1 MRILITTS
9 AWAGHYFPMVPLGW
23 ALQSYGHEVRVLC
36 TPTGANYVKNSGLM
50 PVPVLNDH
58 DNPLFWPRLWYLERV
73 KRGHALDN
81 GLMPLHPV
89 TGERMT
95 SLDEF
100 DWPAYKKEHPDEA
113 KSYETKMWRT
123 LIFVKTWEPE
133 LIIHDLM
140 STEGPFAATMHGVPA
155 ILHLWGPVGTA
166 EPDEALQIV
175 PEYDTSILEK
185 LGVTAKGDELI
196 KYVID
201 PCPVS
206 MQPPVHA
213 TRLPMRY
220 VPYNGP
226 GEAPQWVHDQPLRKR
241 ILVVW
246 GHTLSRFG
254 NDSFLVPE
262 ILKALSDVDADVKLA
277 INPKEVPLLGEIPA
291 NVEVHE
297 QFPIH
302 LLLPHC
308 DAVVHHGGAGT
319 VMSSVVAGVPQ
330 LALPFET
337 EQHANG
343 VRVAAAGAGLQM
355 LGKDADVTSIRA
367 SVQALLDDP
376 SFKAAALKLQAELAD
391 RPSPAELVPEL
402 ERLAREGEPPAR
414 IDWESVD
421 PALFIA
427 ARAAGRTYGKAVW
440 ASGGK
445 IPPPAS

>member
-1 MRILITTS
+1 MRILFTTS

-23 ALQSYGHEVRVLC
+23 AMQSYGHEVRVLC
-36 TPTGANYVKNSGLM
+36 TPTGARHVQSSGLM

-73 KRGHALDN
+73 KRGLALDN

-100 DWPAYKKEHPDEA
+100 DWPAYKKQHPDEA

-123 LIFVKTWEPE
+123 LIFVKTWEPD
-133 LIIHDLM
+133 LVIHDLM
-140 STEGPFAATMHGVPA
+140 STEGPFAATLHGVPSV
-155 ILHLWGPVGTA
+155 LHLWGPVGTD
-166 EPDEALQIV
+166 EPDEALRIV
-175 PEYDTSILEK
+175 PEYDTGILGK
-185 LGVTAKGDELI
+185 LGVEASGADLI

-206 MQPPVHA
+206 LAPPTKA
-213 TRLPMRY
+213 RRLPMRY

-226 GEAPQWVHDQPLRKR
+226 GEAPQWVHDEPLRRR

-254 NDSFLVPE
+254 DDSFLVPE

-277 INPKEVPLLGEIPA
+277 INPKEVPLLGGEVPK
-291 NVEVHE
+291 NVEVLE

-319 VMSSVVAGVPQ
+319 VMSAVVAGVPQ
-330 LALPFET
+330 LALPYET

-343 VRVAAAGAGLQM
+343 VRVAQSGAGLQM
-355 LGKDADVTSIRA
+355 LGKDADVTSIRS
-367 SVQALLDDP
+367 SVLALLNDP

-402 ERLAREGEPPAR
+402 ERIAREGEPPAR
-414 IDWESVD
+414 IDWSSVD
-421 PALFIA
+421 PSLFTTA
-427 ARAAGRTYGKAVW
+427 TAAGRYYAKAVW
-440 ASGGK
+440 AR
-445 IPPPAS
+445 